1 MLPANA
7 RVISYELR
15 PALASAPRFFDL
27 RRRFTLSNDV
37 LVVHGSTPLRGE
49 VRVRGAKNL
58 VSKAMVAALLGQT
71 PSRLFEVPRIR
82 DVEVVRGL
90 LEVHG
95 VRVSEG
101 AEYGELVLDPTN
113 VESAS
118 ADEINVHAGSSR
130 IPILFCGPLLH
141 RLGHAF
147 IPDLGGCHIGDRPI
161 DFHIGALRE
170 FGAVVDKQPQGMFLT
185 APNGLHGTKF
195 ELPYPSVGATE
206 QVLLT
211 AVLAEGVTELRNA
224 AVEPEIMDLIALLQ
238 KMGAIIKVHTDRVIE
253 IEGVNRLEGYAHRPI
268 PDRIEAASW
277 ASAALATG
285 GDVLVRGARQADMMT
300 FLNVFRSI
308 GGQFDVTDP
317 GPGEPGGIRFWH
329 PGDELRATAIE
340 TDVHPGFMT
349 DWQQPMVVAL
359 TQARG
364 LSIVHETVYERR
376 LGYTEALNQM
386 GATIQVYR
394 ECLGGTPCRFGRRNF
409 NHSAVIAGPSKLHAT
424 DLVIPDLRAGFSHLI
439 AALAAEGTSTVY
451 GVSLI
456 NRGYEDFEAKL
467 AGLGAHVERP

>member
-1 MLPANA
+1 MA
-7 RVISYELR
+7 
-15 PALASAPRFFDL
+15 
-27 RRRFTLSNDV
+27 TDV
-37 LVVHGSTPLRGE
+37 LGSDVHGGNSHGGGAHGGDVLRVHGDTPLRGE

-71 PSRLFEVPRIR
+71 RSHLHDVPRIR

-90 LEVHG
+90 LELHG
-95 VRVSEG
+95 VRVTDGTEP
-101 AEYGELVLDPTN
+101 GELILDPTN
-113 VESAS
+113 VGRANV
-118 ADEINVHAGSSR
+118 DEINVHAGSSR

-161 DFHIGALRE
+161 DFHLEALRK
-170 FGAVVDKQPQGMFLT
+170 FGATVDKAPEGMHIT
-185 APNGLHGTKF
+185 APSGLRGTKF

-224 AVEPEIMDLIALLQ
+224 AVEPEIVDLICVLQ

-253 IEGVNRLEGYAHRPI
+253 IEGVARLDGYRHRPI

-277 ASAALATG
+277 GAAALATG
-285 GDVLVRGARQADMMT
+285 GDVFVRGARQADMMT
-300 FLNVFRSI
+300 FLNVFRSV
-308 GGQFDVTDP
+308 GGRLEIQD
-317 GPGEPGGIRFWH
+317 GPAGGIRFWH
-329 PGDELRATAIE
+329 PGDELRAVAIE

-364 LSIVHETVYERR
+364 LSIMHETVYERR
-376 LGYTEALNQM
+376 LGYTDALNQM
-386 GATIQVYR
+386 GATIQTYR
-394 ECLGGTPCRFGRRNF
+394 ECLGGTPCRFGRANF
-409 NHSAVIAGPSKLHAT
+409 RHSAVIAGPTKLHAT
-424 DLVIPDLRAGFSHLI
+424 DLVIPDLRAGFAHLI
-439 AALAAEGTSTVY
+439 AALAAEGSSTVY

-467 AGLGAHVERP
+467 AGLGAHVERL